1 MAICTSTQNALCKK
15 LGKAYHICY
24 IDLERCIYRDFG
36 NGFNLEISCTHTI
49 SKRKKAKL
57 YLWFGEC
64 FIVRKVYGVAQEDIG
79 TVAEELYEYTKQL
92 INQGYDN
99 RIALLDM
106 LHPKLNNERN

>member
-1 MAICTSTQNALCKK
+1 MATCTSAQNALCKK
-15 LGKAYHICY
+15 LGKDYHICY
-24 IDLERCIYRDFG
+24 VDLERCIYRDFG
-36 NGFNLEISCTHTI
+36 NGFNLEISCTHTV

-79 TVAEELYEYTKQL
+79 TVAEELHEYTKQL
-92 INQGYDN
+92 IKQGYDN

>member
-1 MAICTSTQNALCKK
+1 MATCTSAQNALCKK
-15 LGKAYHICY
+15 LGKDYHICY

-36 NGFNLEISCTHTI
+36 NGFNLEISCTHTT

-64 FIVRKVYGVAQEDIG
+64 FIVRKVFGVAQEDIG
-79 TVAEELYEYTKQL
+79 AVAEELHEYTKQL
-92 INQGYDN
+92 IKQGYDN

>member
-15 LGKAYHICY
+15 LGKDYHICY

-106 LHPKLNNERN
+106 LHSKLNNERN